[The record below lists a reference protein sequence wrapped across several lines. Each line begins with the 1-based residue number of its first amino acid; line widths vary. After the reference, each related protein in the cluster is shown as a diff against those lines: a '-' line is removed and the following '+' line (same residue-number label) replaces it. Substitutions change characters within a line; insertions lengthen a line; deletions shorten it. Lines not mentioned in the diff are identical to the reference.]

1 MPEKSIIN
9 SFMDLF
15 KDLEYD
21 VRNHNEQSLINK
33 YENGIKLLLPSPKK
47 IGGPIAFYRARPA
60 ETVTAEQ
67 SITAI
72 ETFSYMPL
80 RYNSL
85 IPPKPARGRM
95 NLTGQ
100 SIFYA
105 SSLPQ
110 TNFKEIKKDIKE
122 GDEVYLSKWEL
133 KPDSVMNTYSVVI
146 SNKISET
153 ANSDIEVCITDPYI
167 VNGPIGEYLRYFS
180 DTLLKNE
187 DDEDKKYLLT
197 SLISHHIFN
206 INGQYKKENELFPLH
221 YDAIA
226 YPSVQS
232 KNGEYNWA
240 IKPNFVDKH
249 ILLKYVVKGVL
260 KADLQSVD
268 FGSIGF
274 NHNNKILWYN
284 LKVFPSDTKF
294 DSYCIWDIKGYK
306 YTSFD
311 YNLRDASGKEVSIN
325 GIKKIFEERKNEIVE
340 ALTNQGAF
348 IERMNYE
355 DVVNESSLIKS
366 GVYPLWIPVSGWSIE
381 IEGKQIEIAN
391 IGALLLYKTGLEKI
405 TN

>member
-1 MPEKSIIN
+1 MSEGTIVNSLFSILRNLEVDINNYDEQYLREK
-9 SFMDLF
+9 F
-15 KDLEYD
+15 K
-21 VRNHNEQSLINK
+21 
-33 YENGIKLLLPSPKK
+33 NGIKLLLPSPKN
-47 IGGPIAFYRARPA
+47 IEAPIAFYRARPA
-60 ETVTAEQ
+60 ETITAEQ
-67 SITAI
+67 PITAI

-80 RYNSL
+80 RYNSQ

-133 KPDSVMNTYSVVI
+133 KPNSVMNTYSVVI
-146 SNKISET
+146 TDKISET
-153 ANSDIEVCITDPYI
+153 ANPEIEVCITDPHI

-180 DTLLKNE
+180 DKLLKDENE
-187 DDEDKKYLLT
+187 EDKKYLLT
-197 SLISHHIFN
+197 SLLSHHIFN
-206 INGQYKKENELFPLH
+206 INGQYKKENKSFPLY

-240 IKPNFVDKH
+240 IKPDFVDKY

-274 NHNNKILWYN
+274 NHDNKILWYD

-294 DSYCIWDIKGYK
+294 DSYCIWDIKGNK
-306 YTSFD
+306 YTSFN
-311 YNLRDASGKEVSIN
+311 YTLKDASGKEVSIN
-325 GIKKIFEERKNEIVE
+325 AIKNIFEARKNEIVE
-340 ALTNQGAF
+340 ALTTQGAF
-348 IERMNYE
+348 IEKMNYE
-355 DVVNESSLIKS
+355 DIINESSLIKS
-366 GVYPLWIPVSGWSIE
+366 GVCPLWIPVSGWSIE
-381 IEGKQIEIAN
+381 IESKQIEVSN

>member
-1 MPEKSIIN
+1 MSEKSIIN
-9 SFMDLF
+9 SFIALF
-15 KDLEYD
+15 RDLEND
-21 VRNHNEQSLINK
+21 VNNHNEQSLINK
-33 YENGIKLLLPSPKK
+33 YKNGIKLLLPSPKK
-47 IGGPIAFYRARPA
+47 NGGPIAFYRARLA

-80 RYNSL
+80 RFNAQ

-110 TNFKEIKKDIKE
+110 TNFKEIKNDIKE

-133 KPDSVMNTYSVVI
+133 KSDSVMNTYSVVI
-146 SNKISET
+146 SDKISET
-153 ANSDIEVCITDPYI
+153 ANPEIEVCITDPHI

-180 DTLLKNE
+180 DILLKNE
-187 DDEDKKYLLT
+187 DDENKKYLLT
-197 SLISHHIFN
+197 SFISHHIFN
-206 INGQYKKENELFPLH
+206 INGQYKKDNESFPLY

-240 IKPNFVDKH
+240 IKPEFVDKH

-268 FGSIGF
+268 FRSIGF
-274 NHNNKILWYN
+274 YHDNKILWYE

-294 DSYCIWDIKGYK
+294 DSYCFWDIKGNK

-311 YNLRDASGKEVSIN
+311 YNVKDASGKEVSIN
-325 GIKKIFEERKNEIVE
+325 GIKDIFEARKIEIVE

-348 IERMNYE
+348 IEKIKYE

-366 GVYPLWIPVSGWSIE
+366 GVYPLWIPVSGWSMVIE
-381 IEGKQIEIAN
+381 DKQIGISN
-391 IGALLLYKTGLEKI
+391 IGALLLFKTGLEKI
-405 TN
+405 TI